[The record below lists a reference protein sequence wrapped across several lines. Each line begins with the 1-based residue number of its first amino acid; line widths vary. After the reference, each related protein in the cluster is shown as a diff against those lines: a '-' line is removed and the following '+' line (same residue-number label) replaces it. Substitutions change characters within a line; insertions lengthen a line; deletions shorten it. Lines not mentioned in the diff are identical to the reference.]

1 MIELCNITYSYGKKR
16 VLDSLNLRVNS
27 GECMALLGPSGCGK
41 TTALR
46 LIAGL
51 EKPEKGKI
59 LINDCLVSSPRKL
72 IPPYD
77 RSISMV
83 FQDLALWPHMTVRQ
97 HIDFAL
103 ASCIKNK
110 KLRSEKIKNI
120 LHLVQLENHSQSY
133 PHQLSGGEKQRLALA
148 RALVSEPKI
157 LLLDEP
163 LSGLDADL
171 RNEMLQQTKKII
183 TEINITAIYVTHDKR
198 EAIFIADRIML
209 MKNGIINQTKY
220 SDKKIICLSNK
231 LHNNQTRE
239 RENEK
244 RFQH

>member
-1 MIELCNITYSYGKKR
+1 MIELYNISHSYGKKR
-16 VLDSLNLRVNS
+16 VLNGLNLKADFA
-27 GECMALLGPSGCGK
+27 ECLALLGPSGCGK

-51 EKPEKGKI
+51 ERPERGEI
-59 LINDCLVSSPRKL
+59 RIDDCLVSSPRKL
-72 IPPYD
+72 IPPYE

-83 FQDLALWPHMTVRQ
+83 FQDLALWPHMNVRQ

-103 ASCIKNK
+103 VSCLKNK
-110 KLRSEKIKNI
+110 KRRLEKIEKT
-120 LHLVQLENHSQSY
+120 LQLVMLENHPENY

-171 RNEMLQQTKKII
+171 RNEMLHQIRKII
-183 TEINITAIYVTHDKR
+183 TEMNMTAIYVTHDKR

-209 MKNGIINQTKY
+209 MKNGTINQIKY
-220 SDKKIICLSNK
+220 ADNKIISLRNK
-231 LHNNQTRE
+231 IHNNQTRE

-244 RFQH
+244 RIQH